1 MPTLSM
7 KRIMLLSVIGRAI
20 QEIEA
25 DPKRGLRRMIDL
37 GQDLVHGDSA
47 QEIFS
52 FLRQVVQ
59 KQSSPCYTL
68 LERMV
73 RGVNHKTLQHFGV
86 ALGWDSWTE
95 GCKLLRQSSEE
106 QRWAKSLT
114 VQETDIARALRAQ
127 LKQEI
132 TKGVRTFFVS
142 VDSQKT
148 LYTALQLASNEN
160 TCAMIL
166 FLPPS
171 LIDNQ
176 TAARISL
183 CHTVCTALYDQPEYH
198 KAQVILKR
206 AQCLFGVYHV
216 CTGKETPEDVKAWLE
231 QVEGAYFAIVQEPED
246 GGAIA
251 QQIADFRQMPTAPLL
266 PIAAKKDFAD
276 IQARICKKK

>member
-20 QEIEA
+20 QEIDA

-52 FLRQVVQ
+52 FLQHILQ

-95 GCKLLRQSSEE
+95 GCKLLRQSGG
-106 QRWAKSLT
+106 QQGWAKSLT
-114 VQETDIARALRAQ
+114 VQETDTARALRAQ

-132 TKGVRTFFVS
+132 TSGVRTFLVT
-142 VDSQKT
+142 VNSQKT
-148 LYTALQLASNEN
+148 LYTALQLASSEN
-160 TCAMIL
+160 TCAMLL

-183 CHTVCTALYDQPEYH
+183 CHTVCAVLYDQPEYH
-198 KAQVILKR
+198 KAQAILKR
-206 AQCLFGVYHV
+206 AQCLFGIHHV
-216 CTGKETPEDVKAWLE
+216 CSEEETPETVQAWLE
-231 QVEGAYFAIVQEPED
+231 QVEGGYFAIVQEPED

-251 QQIADFRQMPTAPLL
+251 KRIAEFRQMPTAPLL
-266 PIAAKKDFAD
+266 PVAQKKDFAD
-276 IQARICKKK
+276 IQARICKQK